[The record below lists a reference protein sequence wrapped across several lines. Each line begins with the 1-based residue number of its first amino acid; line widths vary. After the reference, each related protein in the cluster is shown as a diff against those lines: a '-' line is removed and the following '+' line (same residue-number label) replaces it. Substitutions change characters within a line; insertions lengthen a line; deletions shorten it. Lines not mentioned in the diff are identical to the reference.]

1 MVDATEELWDIH
13 DRMPV
18 ILHPDDHEA
27 WLNAPAEEAM
37 ALVRK
42 YPADRLT
49 VERTA
54 NPWFKRMANGI
65 EVSGAKLMA
74 RLGPD
79 PRDNAPDPKSFYGP
93 WWPPGRLLSAIWW
106 SRLS

>member
-1 MVDATEELWDIH
+1 MASGSPGAVQTDEWGNAYTGVMVDATEELWDIH

-18 ILHPDDHEA
+18 ILHPDDHDA

-49 VERTA
+49 VERTLD
-54 NPWFKRMANGI
+54 PWFKKQN
-65 EVSGAKLMA
+65 A
-74 RLGPD
+74 R
-79 PRDNAPDPKSFYGP
+79 S
-93 WWPPGRLLSAIWW
+93 
-106 SRLS
+106 